1 VTGAA
6 ANGGPRPRGE
16 AGSRRLPLVLA
27 AAMFVLVVD
36 TSLMNVSI
44 AAVVEDLD
52 TTVSSVQSAIALEA
66 LVSAAFILIS
76 SKVGDLFG
84 RKRAY
89 VLGLLAY
96 AIGALAMTLAQS
108 VMAIIVFWAIVG
120 GLGASLLL
128 PAMQSL
134 IHGNFEGAAQKKT
147 YALIGAAAA
156 IAAAVGPLLGGF
168 VTTYLSWRV
177 AFLLEAAVIA
187 VVLSQV
193 GLLKDVPYTG
203 QRQVDAV
210 GAGLSVVGM
219 GGVVLGILVWQEG
232 GDYVVLLI
240 AMGALALWALARWLV
255 RRHRDGKVTL
265 LDPDLFRLPRFR
277 IGISAQLLQNVTLGG
292 AMIALPIFLQI
303 QLEYDALQTGLSIA
317 PLSLTMFAVAILAGR
332 RSGNRRPATI
342 IRMGFA
348 LSTLGLALV
357 IPVVPAADSGWY
369 LLIPLVIAGA
379 GLGLLVSQLNNY
391 TLAPIDDQHISEA
404 AGVNSAA
411 GSFGLSFGLAVAGGV
426 LLATLSLAFTN
437 MSNASSVI
445 PSAQQQQ
452 IAQTLEDDA
461 QVVSDT
467 QLNELLAGEP
477 PAVRDEVRAINTD
490 ATNLAL
496 QVALLV
502 PILAGLVG
510 LFSSFRMVR
519 LPDVAPAPS
528 LEAAVLA

>member
-1 VTGAA
+1 MPETA
-6 ANGGPRPRGE
+6 
-16 AGSRRLPLVLA
+16 SRRGGNLRLSLVLA

-44 AAVVEDLD
+44 AAVVKDLD
-52 TTVSSVQSAIALEA
+52 TTVSAVQSAIALEA
-66 LVSAAFILIS
+66 LVSAAFILIA
-76 SKVGDLFG
+76 SKMGDLFG

-89 VLGLLAY
+89 VVGLLGY
-96 AIGALAMTLAQS
+96 ATGAVAMTVAQS
-108 VMAIIVFWAIVG
+108 LAAIIVFWAIIG

-134 IHGNFEGAAQKKT
+134 VHGNFEGAAQKKT

-177 AFLLEAAVIA
+177 GFLFEAVVIA
-187 VVLSQV
+187 VVLSQL
-193 GLLKDVPYTG
+193 GLLEDVPYTG
-203 QRQVDAV
+203 DRHVDFV

-240 AMGALALWALARWLV
+240 AVGALALWALARRLV
-255 RRHRDGKVTL
+255 RRHRDGEVTL
-265 LDPDLFRLPRFR
+265 LDPDLLRLPHFR
-277 IGISAQLLQNVTLGG
+277 IGISAQMLQNVTLGG

-303 QLEYDALQTGLSIA
+303 KLEYDALQTGLSLA

-332 RSGNRRPATI
+332 KVGDRRPAAI
-342 IRMGFA
+342 IRTGFA
-348 LSTLGLALV
+348 FSTLGLALL
-357 IPVVPAADSGWY
+357 IPLVPHAKSGWY
-369 LLIPLVIAGA
+369 LAIPLVITGA

-391 TLAPIDDQHISEA
+391 SLAPIDEERISEA
-404 AGVNSAA
+404 AGINSAA
-411 GSFGLSFGLAVAGGV
+411 GSFGLSVGLAVAGGV
-426 LLATLSLAFTN
+426 LLATLALAFTN
-437 MSNASSVI
+437 MTNASPVI

-461 QVVSDT
+461 QVVSNT
-467 QLNELLAGEP
+467 QLDELLVDEP
-477 PAVRDEVRAINTD
+477 PAVRDEIRTINTD

-502 PILAGLVG
+502 PILAGSLG
-510 LFSSFRMVR
+510 LFSSFRMLR
-519 LPDVAPAPS
+519 LTDVEPSPA